1 VGRSEA
7 TAATWLTCCY
17 LFTQSEL
24 AVFRLQCDFQC
35 LLVRCRGVSIQLSNE
50 CFVIRNQNQCSL
62 KLIVIL
68 LCVHICAV
76 IVELG
81 TVV

>member
-17 LFTQSEL
+17 LFTQFEF
-24 AVFRLQCDFQC
+24 AVLRSQCGAQC
-35 LLVRCRGVSIQLSNE
+35 LLVRCVRVSIQLSNE
-50 CFVIRNQNQCSL
+50 CSVIRNQNQCSL

-68 LCVHICAV
+68 LRVHVCAV
-76 IVELG
+76 VVELG